1 VKAYN
6 NVDTRHPLARS
17 VDGLFAHALHRCHS
31 RRALAR
37 SSHMPTPAEKR
48 ALVFL
53 SAVLSLGAGVR
64 ATKAISAEPPAPS
77 VAARADLHRQIVAV
91 DSADSV
97 QRSGGGKRHRSKR
110 PKAVGISTSD
120 GSDAAARPDSV
131 THSRRRKRT
140 KSLPSAA
147 NQPRDV
153 GATPGGPI
161 DLDRAQEWEILSLPK
176 VGPGLAHRILANRD
190 SLGPFGSLDELRRV
204 RGVGEGVVSAISPY
218 VTFSLSPRQSREKE
232 RDGVAPRRS
241 DKRRKRQPPS
251 Q

>member
-1 VKAYN
+1 
-6 NVDTRHPLARS
+6 
-17 VDGLFAHALHRCHS
+17 
-31 RRALAR
+31 
-37 SSHMPTPAEKR
+37 MPTPAEKR

-53 SAVLSLGAGVR
+53 SAVLALGAGVR
-64 ATKAISAEPPAPS
+64 AAKALSAQPPAPS
-77 VAARADLHRQIVAV
+77 AAARVELHRQIVAV

-97 QRSGGGKRHRSKR
+97 EHIGGGKHRRTKR

-120 GSDAAARPDSV
+120 GSDASVRLDSA
-131 THSRRRKRT
+131 SAPKRRKGAKLR
-140 KSLPSAA
+140 LQAA
-147 NQPRDV
+147 GQPRDI

-176 VGPGLAHRILANRD
+176 VGPSLAHRILADRD

-204 RGVGEGVVSAISPY
+204 KGVSDGVVSAIAPY

-232 RDGVAPRRS
+232 RDGVAPRRT
-241 DKRRKRQPPS
+241 DRRRKRPPPS